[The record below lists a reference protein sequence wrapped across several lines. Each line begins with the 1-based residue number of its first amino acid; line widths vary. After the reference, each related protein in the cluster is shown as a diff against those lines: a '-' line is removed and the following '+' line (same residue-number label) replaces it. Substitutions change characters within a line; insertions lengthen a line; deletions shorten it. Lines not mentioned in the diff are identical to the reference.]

1 MRGGKSDTPAQIEE
15 ILVQGYRRM
24 SPQQKLERVAE
35 LNRSLRTLAIAGIH
49 QRHGFDIPSREEKL
63 RLAALSID
71 RADMVRAFGWDPEEH
86 GL

>member
-1 MRGGKSDTPAQIEE
+1 MRGGKSDTPGQIEE
-15 ILVQGYRRM
+15 VLVKGYRRM
-24 SPQQKLERVAE
+24 SPLQKLKRVAE

-49 QRHGFDIPSREEKL
+49 QRYGSDIPPREVGL

-71 RADMVRAFGWDPEEH
+71 RETMVRAFGWDPEDH